1 MTRRKLDFPQKGLE
15 MPIFVLLSPGHLFG
29 SLVLLKCS
37 PACSAILDFS
47 FLSRLVSSLQN
58 EESAIYTSYI
68 YMDLHHTT
76 FVYD

>member
-1 MTRRKLDFPQKGLE
+1 

-37 PACSAILDFS
+37 ALARLFRYLG
-47 FLSRLVSSLQN
+47 FFNFVTSRFYSLQN

-68 YMDLHHTT
+68 SMDLHHTT